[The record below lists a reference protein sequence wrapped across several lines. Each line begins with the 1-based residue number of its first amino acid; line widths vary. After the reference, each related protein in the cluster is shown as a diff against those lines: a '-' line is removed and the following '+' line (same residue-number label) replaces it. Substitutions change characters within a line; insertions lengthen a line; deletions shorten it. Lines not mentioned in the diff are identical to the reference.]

1 MRQLL
6 ISMTILSAALM
17 TIAPAQSRPLH
28 EEPEIIDCDPGLGH
42 LQTLRLDDI
51 EAIDDGFS
59 ISVWAVCTGSTDR
72 SPLAGNVGGLHSAI
86 AQNDALVA
94 ALAKAGFRPGDV
106 VAIRFGSG
114 NSVIVYVN
122 GSY

>member
-1 MRQLL
+1 MRHLL
-6 ISMTILSAALM
+6 ISTTILSAALLM
-17 TIAPAQSRPLH
+17 ISPAQSRPLLD
-28 EEPEIIDCDPGLGH
+28 ESQFIECDPGLGH

-51 EAIDDGFS
+51 EAIDESFS

-72 SPLAGNVGGLHSAI
+72 SPLAGNVGGLHDAI
-86 AQNDALVA
+86 AQNGALVA
-94 ALAKAGFRPGDV
+94 AVAKAGFRPGDV

-114 NSVIVYVN
+114 HSVIVYVN